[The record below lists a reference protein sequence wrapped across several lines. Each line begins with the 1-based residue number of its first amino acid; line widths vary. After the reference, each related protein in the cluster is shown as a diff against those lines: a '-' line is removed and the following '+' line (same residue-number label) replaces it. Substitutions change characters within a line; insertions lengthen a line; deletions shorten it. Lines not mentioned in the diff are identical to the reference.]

1 MYNLS
6 EPVADCDVKLISE
19 LLQNQLLGN
28 RPDLRKLQIGA
39 GKFSKVYKI
48 EKGTRSFAVKQLKR
62 EVGSFSYLD
71 NILNEV
77 MILSKVEHENII
89 KLIGKY
95 RNKEYYNIILEY
107 CNGGDLKNY
116 LK

>member
-1 MYNLS
+1 
-6 EPVADCDVKLISE
+6 
-19 LLQNQLLGN
+19 
-28 RPDLRKLQIGA
+28 
-39 GKFSKVYKI
+39 VYKI
-48 EKGTRSFAVKQLKR
+48 EKSEQSYAVKQLKR
-62 EVGSFSYLD
+62 EVGSFSHLD

-77 MILSKVEHENII
+77 MILSKISHPFII

-95 RNKEYYNIILEY
+95 RTKEYYNIILEY